1 MHLTASLIRK
11 HPQTRPDKFDPV
23 SGPCGPGKLTTLTLT
38 AGPATE
44 PGSGASP
51 PPPDLLPAFLPRLSL
66 NLLPNCIRI
75 PAGNQRTPTW
85 GSVGEFIEEPTY
97 TGEPKSQNSHV
108 RGAGLR
114 AGNWSRH
121 TPGAEWTPAP
131 RGARREGVGTSAVLC
146 LLPPP
151 SSLLWE
157 PPGEDPSGSP
167 RAGGPVSTA
176 QDRAVLEGRGFCRRT
191 RGSRPWGLH

>member
-1 MHLTASLIRK
+1 M
-11 HPQTRPDKFDPV
+11 
-23 SGPCGPGKLTTLTLT
+23 SGPCGPGKLTTLILT

-44 PGSGASP
+44 PGSRASP
-51 PPPDLLPAFLPRLSL
+51 PLPDPLPAFLPQLSL

-121 TPGAEWTPAP
+121 TPGAEWAAVDTSSQ
-131 RGARREGVGTSAVLC
+131 RGQEGGSGDVSG
-146 LLPPP
+146 PPP
-151 SSLLWE
+151 SPTSLVSPLGA
-157 PPGEDPSGSP
+157 PRADPSGSP

-176 QDRAVLEGRGFCRRT
+176 QDRAVLEGGGFCRQV
-191 RGSRPWGLH
+191 RGSWPWGLH